1 MESKLV
7 LQKLG
12 ISDATVLERTED
24 EKYMAAMYSNMHRLT
39 ENVTPNQFVL
49 TGRGLS
55 IRRVTNLLRRQRIPA
70 TKLTIMRTGPTARG
84 DSIDL

>member
-1 MESKLV
+1 ME
-7 LQKLG
+7 
-12 ISDATVLERTED
+12 
-24 EKYMAAMYSNMHRLT
+24 AAMHRLT

-49 TGRGLS
+49 TGRGSS

-70 TKLTIMRTGPTARG
+70 TKLTIMRTGPTAKV